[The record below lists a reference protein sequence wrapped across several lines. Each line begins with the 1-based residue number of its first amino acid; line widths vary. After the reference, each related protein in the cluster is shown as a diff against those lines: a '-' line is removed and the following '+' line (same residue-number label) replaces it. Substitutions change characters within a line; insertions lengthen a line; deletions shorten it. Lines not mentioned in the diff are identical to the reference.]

1 MLSPYFVIVGTLI
14 GAVGSIAY
22 LIATFK
28 GEVKPNRVSFLLW
41 GIAPLIAFAAMKEK
55 GVGLESLMTL
65 SVGVF
70 PLLIF
75 FASFFNKKA
84 EWKLSR
90 FDYLCG
96 FLSVLG
102 LILWRLTREGNVAIV
117 FSIVADGLAAVPTVV
132 KAYQYPETE
141 VAWPWIMT
149 SIGVVITLL
158 TLTQITLA
166 NSAFNIYILA
176 VNTTIFALVY
186 TKIGKKPR

>member
-90 FDYLCG
+90 FDVLCG
-96 FLSVLG
+96 LLSVLG

-132 KAYQYPETE
+132 KAYKYPETE

-166 NSAFNIYILA
+166 NSAFNIYI
-176 VNTTIFALVY
+176 
-186 TKIGKKPR
+186 